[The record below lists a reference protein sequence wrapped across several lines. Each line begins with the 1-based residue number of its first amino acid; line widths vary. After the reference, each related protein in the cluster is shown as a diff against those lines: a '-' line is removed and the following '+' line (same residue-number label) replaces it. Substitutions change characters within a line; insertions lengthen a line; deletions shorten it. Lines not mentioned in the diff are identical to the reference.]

1 MDHKP
6 QTDAPSARARF
17 AKLRLPRMKYRGQ
30 EAMWGWLFISPVLV
44 ALVFFSLGPMIY
56 SLLLSGQTTRGVGM
70 ESWAG
75 LANYQE
81 LMGDELFWQSMSVT
95 FKYALG
101 VVPLSVVLQ
110 LIVAAALNQGFRGT
124 SVYRLLYYLPA
135 ITPVVAMVLVWLY
148 IFHGRVGLANWVL
161 RAIGLP
167 RINWLETVKW
177 ALPSFGIMAI
187 WGSIGPGMVLF
198 LAGLQGISSEYYEA
212 AEIDGAGA
220 IAKFR
225 HITIPLVS
233 PITFL
238 TLILGLIGALQAFDS
253 VYVGT
258 RGDGSP
264 FYSTLLMGLY
274 IYKNAFQRM
283 RFGYASAM
291 AWVMGVIILILTY
304 AQFRLQRRWVHYGG

>member
-1 MDHKP
+1 MEHNS
-6 QTDAPSARARF
+6 QAEAPSVRARLT
-17 AKLRLPRMKYRGQ
+17 KPRRPHMHYRTQ
-30 EAMWGWLFISPVLV
+30 EALYGWLFISPVVV
-44 ALVFFSLGPMIY
+44 ALLVFSLGPMIY
-56 SLLLSGQTTRGVGM
+56 SLVLSGQTTIGVKMG
-70 ESWAG
+70 SWSG
-75 LANYQE
+75 LANYRE
-81 LMGDELFWQSMSVT
+81 LLNDDLFWKSMEVS

-101 VVPLSVVLQ
+101 VVPISVALQ
-110 LIVAAALNQGFRGT
+110 LMVAAALNQGFRAT
-124 SVYRLLYYLPA
+124 WLYRLLYYLPA

-148 IFHGRVGLANWVL
+148 IYDSRVGLANAVFQWV
-161 RAIGLP
+161 GLP
-167 RINWLETVKW
+167 KQHWLGTVKW
-177 ALPSFGIMAI
+177 ALPSFGVMAI

-198 LAGLQGISSEYYEA
+198 LAGLQGISAEYYEA
-212 AEIDGAGA
+212 ADIDGAGA

-238 TLILGLIGALQAFDS
+238 SLVLGLIGSLQAFDA
-253 VYVGT
+253 VYVAT

-283 RFGYASAM
+283 RFGYASAI

-304 AQFRLQRRWVHYGG
+304 VQFRLQRRWVHYGG